1 MSFDVILPF
10 LKPIEHLLSSGTI
23 SEIMVNPDGSVWV
36 EEKGRIVRQPEIRFE
51 DGALLTGLEVIANR
65 FGKKL
70 DADSPILNLRLPDGS
85 RMAALIPPVVNPQP
99 MTTIR
104 RFTSKGF
111 TMNDLIERRMLTAEQ
126 GQHLT
131 DAIHRGDNLLISGGT
146 GAGKTTLTNV
156 IAGFI
161 PDSDRILIL
170 EDVAELYIKKPHV
183 ISAEAQLDTHKSQ
196 IGFADLLKAALRH
209 RPDRIIVG
217 EIRGLEARVFLDA
230 LNTGHR
236 GSLSTIHAN
245 SAEDALRRLAQLAM
259 RGSGGV
265 PLKNIEDECNRSIN
279 LVVHVSNQNGW
290 RHVTEIFVTQSVSDR
305 RGRTLRREG
314 ILPSF
319 SIHFDFEGQ
328 QLEIEVID

>member
-1 MSFDVILPF
+1 VSFEVIIPF
-10 LKPIEHLLSSGTI
+10 LKPIEQLLASRTV
-23 SEIMVNPDGSVWV
+23 SEIMVNPDGSVWI
-36 EEKGRIVRQPEIRFE
+36 EEKGRIELVSEIWFE
-51 DGALLTGLEVIANR
+51 EGALLTSLEVIANR

-99 MTTIR
+99 MITIR
-104 RFTSKGF
+104 KFTSRGY
-111 TMNDLIERRMLTAEQ
+111 TIDDLIERRMLTAEQ
-126 GQHLT
+126 AQQLT
-131 DAIHRGDNLLISGGT
+131 DAIRRGDNLLISGGT

-161 PDSDRILIL
+161 PDNDRILIL
-170 EDVAELYIKKPHV
+170 EDVAELYIRKRHV

-196 IGFADLLKAALRH
+196 IGFSDLLKAALRH

-217 EIRGLEARVFLDA
+217 EILGPEARVFLDA

-245 SAEDALRRLAQLAM
+245 SAGDALRRLAQLAM

-265 PLKNIEDECNRSIN
+265 QLRDIEEECRRSIDV
-279 LVVHVSNQNGW
+279 VVHVANVDGT
-290 RHVTEIFVTQSVSDR
+290 RAVREIVR
-305 RGRTLRREG
+305 CE
-314 ILPSF
+314 
-319 SIHFDFEGQ
+319 
-328 QLEIEVID
+328 

>member
-1 MSFDVILPF
+1 MSGFEIIIPF
-10 LKPIEHLLSSGTI
+10 LKPIEHLLASKTV
-23 SEIMVNPDGSVWV
+23 SEIMVNPDGSVWI
-36 EEKGRIVRQPEIRFE
+36 EEAGRIQLLPGVRFE
-51 DGALLTGLEVIANR
+51 KDALHTGLEVIANK

-99 MTTIR
+99 MMTIR
-104 RFTSKGF
+104 KFTSRNF
-111 TMNDLIERRMLTAEQ
+111 TMDDLIERRMLTAGQ
-126 GQHLT
+126 GQQLT
-131 DAIHRGDNLLISGGT
+131 DAVRRGDNLLISGGT

-156 IAGFI
+156 LAGFI
-161 PDSDRILIL
+161 PDTDRILIL
-170 EDVAELYIKKPHV
+170 EDVAELYIRKRHV

-217 EIRGLEARVFLDA
+217 EIRGPEARVFLDA

-245 SAEDALRRLAQLAM
+245 GAEDALRRLAQLAM

-265 PLKNIEDECNRSIN
+265 PLQDVMEECRRSIDMIA
-279 LVVHVSNQNGW
+279 HVANQDGW
-290 RHVTEIFVTQSVSDR
+290 RRVTEIRAYHEFMDDMQ
-305 RGRTLRREG
+305 
-314 ILPSF
+314 
-319 SIHFDFEGQ
+319 
-328 QLEIEVID
+328 

>member
-1 MSFDVILPF
+1 MSFEVIIPF
-10 LKPIEHLLSSGTI
+10 LKPIEHLLASRTV
-23 SEIMVNPDGSVWV
+23 SEIMVNPDGSVWM
-36 EEKGRIVRQPEIRFE
+36 EEKGRIEPVSEIRFD
-51 DGALLTGLEVIANR
+51 DGALLTSLEVIANR

-99 MTTIR
+99 MMTIR
-104 RFTSKGF
+104 KFTSRDF
-111 TMNDLIERRMLTAEQ
+111 AMEDLIERRMLTAEQ
-126 GQHLT
+126 AQQLT
-131 DAIHRGDNLLISGGT
+131 DAIRRGDNVLTSGGT

-217 EIRGLEARVFLDA
+217 EIRGPEARVFLDA

-245 SAEDALRRLAQLAM
+245 SAGEALRRLAQLAM

-265 PLKNIEDECNRSIN
+265 PLQDVAEECRRSIDLIAHVAN
-279 LVVHVSNQNGW
+279 LDG
-290 RHVTEIFVTQSVSDR
+290 RRYVTEI
-305 RGRTLRREG
+305 RT
-314 ILPSF
+314 SND
-319 SIHFDFEGQ
+319 FDNG
-328 QLEIEVID
+328 V

>member
-1 MSFDVILPF
+1 MSFEVIIPF
-10 LKPIEHLLSSGTI
+10 LKPIEHLLASRTI
-23 SEIMVNPDGSVWV
+23 SEIIVNPDGTIWM
-36 EEKGRIVRQPEIRFE
+36 EEKGRIELVSDIRFE
-51 DGALLTGLEVIANR
+51 EGALLTSLEVIANR

-99 MTTIR
+99 MITIR
-104 RFTSKGF
+104 KFTSQGF
-111 TMNDLIERRMLTAEQ
+111 TMDDLIERRMLTAEQ
-126 GQHLT
+126 GQQLT
-131 DAIHRGDNLLISGGT
+131 DAIRRGDNLLISGGT

-161 PDSDRILIL
+161 PDNDRILIL
-170 EDVAELYIKKPHV
+170 EDVAELHIRKRHV

-196 IGFADLLKAALRH
+196 IGFSDLLKAALRH

-217 EIRGLEARVFLDA
+217 EIRGPEARVFLDA

-245 SAEDALRRLAQLAM
+245 SAGDALRRLAQLAM

-265 PLKNIEDECNRSIN
+265 PLVDVTEECTRSID
-279 LVVHVSNQNGW
+279 LIAHAANQDGW
-290 RHVTEIFVTQSVSDR
+290 RHVTEI
-305 RGRTLRREG
+305 RTSHEFADG
-314 ILPSF
+314 M
-319 SIHFDFEGQ
+319 
-328 QLEIEVID
+328 